1 MADGLHDHII
11 KESWK
16 KNTSQPELRK
26 HILDE
31 LKQLQNLIEGYENA
45 LEKHPHAKH
54 SNQLIY
60 ISKFVNRIIYSVTK
74 YY

>member
-1 MADGLHDHII
+1 MPDKLHNHIR
-11 KESWK
+11 EENWK
-16 KNTSQPELRK
+16 RYQSQPELRK

-31 LKQLQNLIEGYENA
+31 LKELQSLIQGYENA